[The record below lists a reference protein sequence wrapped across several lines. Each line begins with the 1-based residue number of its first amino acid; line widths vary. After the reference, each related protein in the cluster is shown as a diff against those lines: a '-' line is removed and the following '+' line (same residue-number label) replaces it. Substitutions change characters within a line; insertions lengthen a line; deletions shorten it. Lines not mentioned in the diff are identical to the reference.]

1 MKRREFISLL
11 GGAAA
16 AWPFAARA
24 QHSSRAAIAYVI
36 VINVTTMVC
45 PITSIATPMRRS
57 LDIVQRR
64 PDALFVFRATAI
76 AARRLGAGGP
86 FSMRVV
92 VRTRWP
98 YRGC

>member
-1 MKRREFISLL
+1 MASHIARRTLLATL

-16 AWPFAARA
+16 ARPLTARA

-57 LDIVQRR
+57 LDAPRYQG
-64 PDALFVFRATAI
+64 AL
-76 AARRLGAGGP
+76 
-86 FSMRVV
+86 
-92 VRTRWP
+92 VRQ
-98 YRGC
+98 YACANLRGDER